1 VNTASTSPLTSIFD
15 GKVCVG
21 FTFAW
26 GVAGVAAF
34 NEFGSLG
41 FFENQDAAIAAIA
54 GNRKEMPGR
63 VGARTRQ
70 ELEEQTKHDDNNQYS
85 KQLQV

>member
-21 FTFAW
+21 FTFAR
-26 GVAGVAAF
+26 GVAGVETF

-41 FFENQDAAIAAIA
+41 LFENQDAAIAATA
-54 GNRKEMPGR
+54 ANKKEKMPASVGSAAPAKLGNEHGDSN
-63 VGARTRQ
+63 
-70 ELEEQTKHDDNNQYS
+70 HYS